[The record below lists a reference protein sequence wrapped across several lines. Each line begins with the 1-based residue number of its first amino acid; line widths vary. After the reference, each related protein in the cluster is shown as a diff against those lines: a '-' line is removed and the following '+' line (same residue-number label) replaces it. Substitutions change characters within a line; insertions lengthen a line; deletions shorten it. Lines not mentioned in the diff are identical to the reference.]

1 MRLAA
6 AILAALAVLVAA
18 LAFGAA
24 VGETA
29 IPLPTVAKVVANR
42 LFGAAFPL
50 DAIDAGIVWEYRLA
64 RAAVAAC
71 CGMALALSGVVLQA
85 LLRNAL
91 ADPYVLGI
99 SAGASTGAVAV
110 AILGLGAGILSLS
123 AGAFLAIAP
132 GDTVKFVAAQS
143 GHNAASIEGMAPA
156 GFTGFKGNINQEIEV
171 TLSEPG
177 VYGVK
182 CSPHYAMGMVM
193 LIAVGEADP
202 SAVTIPDAVPKRA
215 KDRLGDILARAP
227 AGTR

>member
-50 DAIDAGIVWEYRLA
+50 DPIDAGIVWEYRLA
-64 RAAVAAC
+64 RAVVAAC

-123 AGAFLAIAP
+123 AGAFLGALLAFA
-132 GDTVKFVAAQS
+132 VVA
-143 GHNAASIEGMAPA
+143 
-156 GFTGFKGNINQEIEV
+156 
-171 TLSEPG
+171 L
-177 VYGVK
+177 
-182 CSPHYAMGMVM
+182 
-193 LIAVGEADP
+193 
-202 SAVTIPDAVPKRA
+202 
-215 KDRLGDILARAP
+215 LARA
-227 AGTR
+227 AGADPGSAILAGVA